1 MGTAEFLCRHL
12 ARDALGSILPIRDPK
27 GDDVPERESTNR
39 VHANA
44 DTQITQ
50 IFVANLKKGSFSLI
64 DFLLVLPFCIY
75 PIFAIPST
83 IARWR
88 RSLNLS

>member
-1 MGTAEFLCRHL
+1 MGTADILCRRC

-27 GDDVPERESTNR
+27 IDDVPEIESTNR

-44 DTQITQ
+44 DTQITH
-50 IFVANLKKGSFSLI
+50 IIVANLKKELFSLI

-75 PIFAIPST
+75 PIFAILST
-83 IARWR
+83 IAHSR
-88 RSLNLS
+88 RSASLS